1 MGYVRPFD
9 EADIPSVTR
18 LHQTVFDTAVRARAA
33 GLDAY
38 HAYFRDVFLNGPSQ
52 DPNLPSLVY
61 EEDRRVVGFIGVIPR
76 RLTMG
81 PRQFQAAISSQFIV
95 DPTCRIAFV
104 AVTLA
109 KAFLEGPQ
117 DISISDEAN
126 DTARRIWE
134 GLGGATSLLHSLH
147 WTRPLRPAR
156 YALSLM
162 RGRSRLRVLAAAA
175 GPLAPL
181 IDAIA
186 MRMPHSHLYQ
196 AKPGVSAVDDLTEQ
210 TVLACLP
217 AFVGAGSLRVEYDE
231 PTLRWVLDR
240 AHRRRANDVFR
251 AAVIRNHQRIIG
263 WYLFHVDDSRTAHV
277 LQIVADPA
285 AIGDVL
291 DHLFFQAAEQGAAAA
306 TGRLE
311 PRFVQALS
319 DKYCVLHRRG
329 PWVLLHARR
338 PELLR
343 SFESGDAVFS
353 RLDGEWSLG
362 F

>member
-1 MGYVRPFD
+1 MVH
-9 EADIPSVTR
+9 
-18 LHQTVFDTAVRARAA
+18 LHQTVFDTVARARA
-33 GLDAY
+33 GGRDAY
-38 HAYFRDVFLNGPSQ
+38 HAYFRDVFLEGPSQ
-52 DPNLPSLVY
+52 DPSLPSLAY
-61 EEDRRVVGFIGVIPR
+61 EEDGRVVGFIGVIPR
-76 RLTMG
+76 RLTMSR
-81 PRQFQAAISSQFIV
+81 RQLQAAISSQFIV
-95 DPTCRIAFV
+95 DPTCRVGLV

-109 KAFLEGPQ
+109 KAFLDGPQ
-117 DISISDEAN
+117 DVSISDEAN

-134 GLGGATSLLHSLH
+134 GLGGKASLLHSLY
-147 WTRPLRPAR
+147 WTRPLRPVR

-162 RGRSRLRVLAAAA
+162 RGRSRLRLLAAAA
-175 GPLAPL
+175 GPLAPV

-186 MRMPHSHLYQ
+186 MRMFNSHLYQ
-196 AKPGVSAVDDLTEQ
+196 AKPGVSAVDELTEQ

-217 AFVGAGSLRVEYDE
+217 MFVGAGALRVEYDE

-240 AHRRRANDVFR
+240 AHRRRANDIFR

-291 DHLFFQAAEQGAAAA
+291 DHLFHQAAVQGAAAVS
-306 TGRLE
+306 GRLE

-338 PELLR
+338 PELLH
-343 SFESGDAVFS
+343 SFERGDAVFS
-353 RLDGEWSLG
+353 PLDGEWSLG